1 MPHILTADQ
10 LQERCL
16 YWQERLRLRDWDV
29 VVEVVRAAR
38 LQAPGAG
45 FLDGGCDWTLA
56 NKTAYIRILDP
67 VDYPESA
74 FEPQDMEQTL
84 VHELLHLHFGPFFG
98 ELVTS
103 ETQDLTQIAKETAIE
118 MIARALVQVAREQQQ
133 AA

>member
-1 MPHILTADQ
+1 MPHILTTDQ

-38 LQAPGAG
+38 LQAPGTG
-45 FLDGGCDWTLA
+45 FLDGSCDWTLS

-67 VDYPESA
+67 VDYPEDA

-84 VHELLHLHFGPFFG
+84 VHELLHIHFAPFFEG
-98 ELVTS
+98 LVTS
-103 ETQDLTQIAKETAIE
+103 ETKDLEQIAKETAIE
-118 MIARALVQVAREQQQ
+118 MIARALVQVSREQQQ